1 MFSKHFFYESTYGE
15 GCFYEIL
22 NIDCLLFDF
31 FKSFVKFNLTTNDV
45 FARVGGINLRYVK
58 CVRIWI
64 FSGPYFPAFELNA
77 ERYRVP
83 LRIQSK
89 CRKMWTDFRI
99 RTDFTKGLN
108 SQKFLQFMLVLLL
121 GL

>member
-77 ERYRVP
+77 YSVQMSENVDRFPNSDRFHEGP
-83 LRIQSK
+83 KLTKISPIHASF
-89 CRKMWTDFRI
+89 TS
-99 RTDFTKGLN
+99 RT
-108 SQKFLQFMLVLLL
+108 VA
-121 GL
+121 